1 MTETGKARED
11 NLFEI
16 DFGDLDFDLDDF
28 DFEEHEPD
36 TRTRILQPKI
46 DTGILTQTVH
56 FDHAIELAEKID
68 LSGNTR
74 TYAWV
79 SGSFIFGDI
88 LEALWRRRN
97 IDIKELSMVSLSI
110 SEENIDSWAGLLAQG
125 NIEKFN
131 LVCSAYFYSHY
142 KFDMVPYLYQQLAND
157 PRVQIAFG
165 AYHMKIIT
173 LETHHGNTLT
183 IHGSANMR
191 SSMNI
196 EQMMF
201 EPNNREL
208 HEFNARMIGDIC
220 NKYGTIN
227 HNAEPMTRTETRQW
241 FNQMKE
247 GSGENGQTK
256 SSAIRLREH
265 KGKERRKAERRADVR
280 K

>member
-1 MTETGKARED
+1 MTKEENQND
-11 NLFEI
+11 ILDI

-28 DFEEHEPD
+28 DFEDHGVD
-36 TRTRILQPKI
+36 TRTRILQPRI
-46 DTGILTQTVH
+46 DTGILTQTVN
-56 FDHAIELAEKID
+56 FSHAMELAEKID
-68 LSGNTR
+68 LSGKTR

-110 SEENIDSWAGLLAQG
+110 SEENIDSWAGLLAQA

-142 KFDMVPYLYQQLAND
+142 KYDMIPYLYQQIGND

-196 EQMMF
+196 EQIMV

-220 NKYGTIN
+220 DRFGTIN
-227 HNAEPMTRTETRQW
+227 HEAEPMTRSQTKQW
-241 FNQMKE
+241 FDSMRE
-247 GSGENGQTK
+247 GREHNDQTEPT
-256 SSAIRLREH
+256 AIRVRQH
-265 KGKERRKAERRADVR
+265 QGWQRRQKQRRQISR
-280 K
+280 R

>member
-1 MTETGKARED
+1 MSKEE
-11 NLFEI
+11 NIFEI
-16 DFGDLDFDLDDF
+16 DIGDLDFDLDDF
-28 DFEEHEPD
+28 DLEEREPD
-36 TRTRILQPKI
+36 TRTRILQPRI
-46 DTGILTQTVH
+46 DKSVLTQVCH
-56 FDHAIELAEKID
+56 FDHALELADKID
-68 LSGNTR
+68 LSGQTR
-74 TYAWV
+74 TFAWV

-97 IDIKELSMVSLSI
+97 IDIKNLSMVSLSI

-142 KFDMVPYLYQQLAND
+142 KFDMIPYLYQQLGND

-165 AYHMKIIT
+165 AYHQKIIT

-208 HEFNARMIGDIC
+208 HDFNARMIADIC
-220 NKYGTIN
+220 DNYGTIN
-227 HNAEPMTRTETRQW
+227 HNAEPMTRAETRRW
-241 FNQMKE
+241 FDRMR
-247 GSGENGQTK
+247 GGENNDQTQPAV
-256 SSAIRLREH
+256 SRVREH
-265 KGKERRKAERRADVR
+265 RGKETRRRKDSR

>member
-1 MTETGKARED
+1 MAD
-11 NLFEI
+11 DFMDI
-16 DFGDLDFDLDDF
+16 DFGDLDFDMDDF
-28 DFEEHEPD
+28 DFEERQPD
-36 TRTRILQPKI
+36 TKTRILQPRI
-46 DTGILTQTVH
+46 DTGILTQTVN
-56 FDHAIELAEKID
+56 FGNALDLATKID
-68 LSGNTR
+68 LSGATR

-79 SGSFIFGDI
+79 SGAFIFGDI

-97 IDIKELSMVSLSI
+97 VDIKSVSIVTLSI

-142 KFDMVPYLYQQLAND
+142 KFDMVPYLYQQLGND

-165 AYHMKIIT
+165 AYHMKIMTI
-173 LETHHGNTLT
+173 ETHHGNTLT

-208 HEFNARMIGDIC
+208 HDFNAAMIADIC
-220 NKYGTIN
+220 DNFGTIN
-227 HNAEPMTRTETRQW
+227 HNAEPMTRAETRKW
-241 FNQMKE
+241 FDRMRGGEKNDQAQPAVSRVRQHRGKE
-247 GSGENGQTK
+247 GRT
-256 SSAIRLREH
+256 
-265 KGKERRKAERRADVR
+265 RRKDSR